1 MSKINENLHLVDLRE
16 QLRDARRRP
25 GLGVWMAVLVLGAAV
40 ALNAAWVLGSVR
52 PRLAEAE
59 AAVQAAH
66 AAGTEAAGETA
77 LVRLQN
83 DNLLEIID
91 FSSRYRIPA
100 DLAQAIHSIA
110 ISEYLDPDMAFRL
123 VETESSFRRNALSE
137 AGAVGY
143 TQILPSTAKWLDPSV
158 DETRLSALG
167 LEIGQ
172 VSQALAAEMTLRA
185 SHQWPGG
192 KGDVRDEMVQILEQ
206 LVDEMA
212 LLASGGLGATA
223 IHALLREAPALDPA
237 KIRWDVPVARP
248 GKILCL
254 GKNFVAHARSPG
266 ARTLRLR
273 ISSGSRPSRS
283 AASRWLPPDSSRARV
298 TSCTL

>member
-25 GLGVWMAVLVLGAAV
+25 GLGVQLAVLVLGAA
-40 ALNAAWVLGSVR
+40 ATLNAAWVLGSVR

-77 LVRLQN
+77 LVKLQN

-91 FSSRYRIPA
+91 FSSRYRVPA

-110 ISEYLDPDMAFRL
+110 ISEDLDPDMAFRL

-143 TQILPSTAKWLDPSV
+143 TQILPTTAKWLDPSV
-158 DETRLSALG
+158 DETRLYQRDVNLRLG
-167 LEIGQ
+167 FRYLRLLLEEN
-172 VSQALAAEMTLRA
+172 A
-185 SHQWPGG
+185 
-192 KGDVRDEMVQILEQ
+192 GDMRL
-206 LVDEMA
+206 A
-212 LLASGGLGATA
+212 LLAYNRGPGTVRAIVANGG
-223 IHALLREAPALDPA
+223 DPA
-237 KIRWDVPVARP
+237 NGYA
-248 GKILCL
+248 
-254 GKNFVAHARSPG
+254 
-266 ARTLRLR
+266 TR
-273 ISSGSRPSRS
+273 IMGSE
-283 AASRWLPPDSSRARV
+283 
-298 TSCTL
+298 